1 MVIDKCNH
9 PPLVM
14 CARVLFLSQKYLA
27 GVVQNVYAVAR
38 YVQQRKSWTGPILQ
52 PPAIEKATAD

>member
-1 MVIDKCNH
+1 
-9 PPLVM
+9 M
-14 CARVLFLSQKYLA
+14 CVRVVLSQKYLA

>member
-1 MVIDKCNH
+1 MVIDKCNRD
-9 PPLVM
+9 V
-14 CARVLFLSQKYLA
+14 CARVVLSQKYLA